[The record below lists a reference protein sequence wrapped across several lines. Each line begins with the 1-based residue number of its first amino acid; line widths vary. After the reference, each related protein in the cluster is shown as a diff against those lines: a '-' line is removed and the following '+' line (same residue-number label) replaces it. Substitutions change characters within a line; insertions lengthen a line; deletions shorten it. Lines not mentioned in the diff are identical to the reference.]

1 MQEVDFDETLKVER
15 TLDPRYPREAYLFL
29 RDALEHT
36 QKQVAKQTKGVVR
49 HVSGEELLHGIRE
62 YALDQFGPMA
72 LTVFDDWGIR
82 AGEDF
87 GEMVF
92 NMVGARLLAKTDKD
106 TLDDF
111 RGVYDFD
118 DAFRKPFLPPS
129 RLVPGPVARVV

>member
-1 MQEVDFDETLKVER
+1 MQEEDFDEVIEQVLAR
-15 TLDPRYPREAYLFL
+15 DPRYPREAYLFL

-36 QKQVAKQTKGVVR
+36 QQQVARQAKGTVR
-49 HVSGEELLHGIRE
+49 HVTGQELLQGIRE
-62 YALDQFGPMA
+62 FALEQFGPMA

-92 NMVGARLLAKTDKD
+92 NMVGARLLAKTDRD
-106 TLDDF
+106 NLADF

-118 DAFRKPFLPPS
+118 EAFRKPFLPPS
-129 RLVPGPVARVV
+129 KLAPNPAARVA